1 MRAAGIGRR
10 ARTKRRETKRRAHGA
25 SAGFDGSGVQVAYDR
40 ASAVAARTA
49 SWRSRW
55 KKGVRGE
62 MRASNTL
69 PSSTSSTSSC
79 RSSECLMSVS
89 LLPPLL
95 AFSSSLEPLIRSSS
109 SWMTMLPSDE
119 APPGR
124 TDLTVSVVWGVTP
137 TSSPSCLRRP
147 MPKPPAT
154 SARWTQGEVM
164 DLERKECEGLV
175 SNEAD
180 KRASTKSAQTI

>member
-62 MRASNTL
+62 MSASNTL

-79 RSSECLMSVS
+79 RSSECLMSDS

-95 AFSSSLEPLIRSSS
+95 AFSSSLEPLIRSSSS

-164 DLERKECEGLV
+164 DLERKECGGLV
-175 SNEAD
+175 S
-180 KRASTKSAQTI
+180 KRASTRSAQTI